1 MNVSNREEMMELL
14 YQAVEVGALKSVI
27 DNELRDIRI
36 ETADG
41 SKFKINWFKN
51 LCTLVAPG
59 FDMWFDEIV
68 ISKTHPCFNVHLTL
82 SYQSVNIC
90 RLGSV
95 YSHLKDGY
103 EL

>member
-1 MNVSNREEMMELL
+1 MNVSNREELMALL
-14 YQAVEVGALKSVI
+14 HDAVEAGALKSVI

-41 SKFKINWFKN
+41 SKFKITWFKN

-82 SYQSVNIC
+82 LYQGVNSC

-95 YSHLKDGY
+95 YSHLKDAY
-103 EL
+103 VL

>member
-14 YQAVEVGALKSVI
+14 YQAVEAGALKSVI
-27 DNELRDIRI
+27 DNDFRDIRI

-68 ISKTHPCFNVHLTL
+68 ISKTHPCFDVHLTL
-82 SYQSVNIC
+82 SYQSIEKC
-90 RLGSV
+90 SLGSV
-95 YSHLKDGY
+95 YSYLKDGY
-103 EL
+103 AP

>member
-1 MNVSNREEMMELL
+1 MKVSNREELMALL
-14 YQAVEVGALKSVI
+14 HDAVEAGALKSVI
-27 DNELRDIRI
+27 DIDLRDIRI

-68 ISKTHPCFNVHLTL
+68 ISNTHPCFNVHLTL
-82 SYQSVNIC
+82 SYQSVNNC

-103 EL
+103 EA